1 MNWSSENLM
10 RGRVLRDWDVDLE
23 AIAGAPAPTSA
34 RSRRARRA
42 ASS

>member
-10 RGRVLRDWDVDLE
+10 RGRVLRDWDVDLV
-23 AIAGAPAPTSA
+23 ANPVHAPISARCRPAP
-34 RSRRARRA
+34 RA